1 MIERRDFLKG
11 CLACGVTAATV
22 SVASGKA
29 MAAGSFE
36 GYPDAMGVLVDLT
49 RCVGCRS
56 CEAACNA
63 EQKLPEPDLP
73 FDVLFIL
80 QEKPRS
86 TQ

>member
-1 MIERRDFLKG
+1 MTAEMPSSSPANMPPRRLPNQRQHTTEPISTGRRTCTMIERRDFLKG

-49 RCVGCRS
+49 R
-56 CEAACNA
+56 
-63 EQKLPEPDLP
+63 
-73 FDVLFIL
+73 
-80 QEKPRS
+80 
-86 TQ
+86 

>member
-22 SVASGKA
+22 SVAGGKA

-56 CEAACNA
+56 CEAVCPQQIRISEAMSA
-63 EQKLPEPDLP
+63 FAALLA
-73 FDVLFIL
+73 
-80 QEKPRS
+80 R
-86 TQ
+86 